1 MSAGRIDLP
10 PSLDDGKVVEGRDG
24 RLFVAN
30 DGNRVLDQHTGR
42 LLFDAAQLRHWR
54 HLLETRTAWL
64 ARRGAAH
71 RFLIPPDAHAVYPDM
86 LPPRIEPAARRPVHQ
101 IIDDLREHDSYA
113 CVLYPLEAV
122 AAGRDRH
129 AFPRTGSHW
138 SSLGAFLAYRALA
151 EDLAGDVGLAM
162 PALEDWEVVETEVPG
177 DLGAKLDPPAAST
190 WVHLEARRP
199 DARIV
204 ADNRVRNAGRR
215 IDFEGGKGG
224 GGSCFVYGE
233 SFGVRMLPFMAESFR
248 RLTYVHMTTLDFDL
262 VRELQPDVVVGV
274 LAERACI
281 VPPVDVG
288 AQTQRELEAR
298 KVAVGDLIPVPP
310 HARAGAGRGPAPPA

>member
-1 MSAGRIDLP
+1 M
-10 PSLDDGKVVEGRDG
+10 
-24 RLFVAN
+24 
-30 DGNRVLDQHTGR
+30 
-42 LLFDAAQLRHWR
+42 
-54 HLLETRTAWL
+54 
-64 ARRGAAH
+64 
-71 RFLIPPDAHAVYPDM
+71 
-86 LPPRIEPAARRPVHQ
+86 
-101 IIDDLREHDSYA
+101 
-113 CVLYPLEAV
+113 
-122 AAGRDRH
+122 
-129 AFPRTGSHW
+129 
-138 SSLGAFLAYRALA
+138 
-151 EDLAGDVGLAM
+151 
-162 PALEDWEVVETEVPG
+162 
-177 DLGAKLDPPAAST
+177 
-190 WVHLEARRP
+190 
-199 DARIV
+199 

-233 SFGVRMLPFMAESFR
+233 SFGVRMFPFMAESFR

-262 VRELQPDVVVGV
+262 VRELRPDVVVGV